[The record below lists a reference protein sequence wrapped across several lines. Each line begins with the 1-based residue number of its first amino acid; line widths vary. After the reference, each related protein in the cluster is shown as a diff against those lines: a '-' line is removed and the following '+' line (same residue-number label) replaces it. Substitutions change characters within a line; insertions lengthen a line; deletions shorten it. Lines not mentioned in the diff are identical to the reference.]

1 MLGYKIY
8 LTFLEKVF
16 ITKTFIQCKTS
27 CTFKIDVFEIQE
39 NKNIWKL
46 LSKYELIFL
55 DKVNSSSDPSEILI
69 LQSPISRAFLPPSLF
84 LYKFDIA
91 N

>member
-8 LTFLEKVF
+8 LAFLEKVF

-27 CTFKIDVFEIQE
+27 CPFDVFQIQE

-46 LSKYELIFL
+46 LSKYELPFL

-69 LQSPISRAFLPPSLF
+69 LQSPISRAFLPPSRF
-84 LYKFDIA
+84 LSKFDIA

>member
-1 MLGYKIY
+1 MLGCKIY

-69 LQSPISRAFLPPSLF
+69 LQSPISRAFLPPSRF
-84 LYKFDIA
+84 LSKFDIA